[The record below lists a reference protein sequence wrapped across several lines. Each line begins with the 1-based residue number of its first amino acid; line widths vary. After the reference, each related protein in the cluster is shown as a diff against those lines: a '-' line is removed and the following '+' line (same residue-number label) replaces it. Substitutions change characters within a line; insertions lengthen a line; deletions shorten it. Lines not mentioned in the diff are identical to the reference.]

1 MLKIMGIALVSGLI
15 LGCSGNSSSTRTVDE
30 EAITELGG
38 RIGASTAGAR
48 VTAVAIN
55 AEGAPVRTLDD
66 SNNLVFD
73 GVFGVSDNTG
83 NYEIILEDEQKGSTL
98 VFIATNDSGDVG
110 YRCESV
116 NGCSGVPYLGNVSI
130 SENLDIRAGVSEV
143 GDGSVVNINWI
154 TDLASSLARTVYI
167 DAVSNGLSASDR
179 ADISQAIL
187 DDIDTAKTGVYN
199 EYTIELANLHISK
212 LFGLSDV
219 IFVKPLGPSQ
229 ITKSNDL
236 SSAEFEES
244 IYVGAIVAALPSL
257 ARDKSLSYMSV
268 IELISGNLIQRKGQL
283 LQKDSTGNE
292 IALAEIY
299 QYAASILQ
307 ENINYF
313 NSNDAR
319 VPAEANTVLSRFQQN
334 ISTLSNGQET
344 NVQVDVPA
352 ELAGWATNIGKAK
365 EFITD
370 LTEALQNFWGEDPT
384 KSSFVDP
391 SHARRV
397 DDYYLAH
404 EAVYNQI
411 SPDLIGPTG
420 LLNDILIGVGH
431 LIDCKN
437 GSASCSVADPKFVV
451 SSSNSTV
458 TIDNTLTL
466 TLSPVESPLNEAG
479 TFSDFDINFS
489 ATKNSLTRD
498 GVLYEWTKDTISDGS
513 IEETPYIRLSYAEAV
528 ITPPSLNDVNGS
540 ANVVDPTQ
548 ITVVWPSLSFE
559 KEISDAGV
567 DSGLHEFTI
576 LFETNLLAV
585 NDPVPGG
592 NPEVRYNPFTVV
604 FWVRSSDL
612 SGGNVVNASAFLSQL
627 RTTFSDVYYPDT
639 KWPSTNQFFKNRDDN
654 PVSIPEVV
662 SLYRGVESLDNGVQV
677 DVFDQELIGR
687 PSIIRIR
694 VYPYNAS
701 NDSTTTQACFVSK
714 ADRELISCSETTLL
728 AGNTTLDSL
737 LESNFKSGVLTNYS
751 VRANGVYSIDL
762 NEDPNERGY
771 NLVSSDGTFNG
782 FDIDVE
788 YGPYTGTFSEPIVL
802 GIDQF
807 SLVFSSM
814 LKEDDALTPIIVE
827 ASLTRKTEDLFSA
840 NIGYGYAEEDEFSEI
855 SDAVGVGV
863 GSNSQG
869 FRLEYVVSQEDI
881 VNSEG
886 VAETIEI
893 EQGGWTIYR
902 SGITLGGQE
911 QSVLASVVSRVEYTQ
926 GDQEFACG
934 ANDSDKLSSAGDCEA
949 VAYLTFRGALVATI
963 REERD
968 GVFVARFVDG
978 SWMVLGE

>member
-30 EAITELGG
+30 GAVTELGG
-38 RIGASTAGAR
+38 RVGASTAGAR

-55 AEGAPVRTLDD
+55 AEGAPVRILDD
-66 SNNLVFD
+66 SDSLVFD
-73 GVFGVSDNTG
+73 GAFDVSDNTG
-83 NYEIILEDEQKGSTL
+83 NYEIILEDEQKGKTL

-130 SENLDIRAGVSEV
+130 TEDLDIRAGVSEV
-143 GDGSVVNINWI
+143 GDGSVVNINWV

-219 IFVKPLGPSQ
+219 IFVKPIGPSQ
-229 ITKSNDL
+229 IAKDQEL
-236 SSAEFEES
+236 SSTQLQES
-244 IYVGAIVAALPSL
+244 IYMGALVGALPL
-257 ARDKSLSYMSV
+257 IARDKSDSYTDV
-268 IELISGNLIQRKGQL
+268 LTDITEVLRRGKGQL
-283 LQKDSTGNE
+283 LQKDSDGSSGEVT
-292 IALAEIY
+292 LADIY
-299 QYAASILQ
+299 SHAVVLLE
-307 ENINYF
+307 ENINYLK
-313 NSNDAR
+313 NEGAR
-319 VPAEANTVLSRFQQN
+319 LPPEAESALSKLKTVLNS
-334 ISTLSNGQET
+334 LKDGKET
-344 NVQVDVPA
+344 NVVVDVPS
-352 ELAGWATNIGKAK
+352 ELASWTTNIGKSK
-365 EFITD
+365 EFIAD
-370 LTEALQNFWGEDPT
+370 LTEAIKNFWGEDPS

-437 GSASCSVADPKFVV
+437 GSASCSVADPKFAV

-458 TIDNTLTL
+458 TIDSTLTL

-489 ATKNSLTRD
+489 ATKNSLTRN

-528 ITPPSLNDVNGS
+528 ITPPSLNDANGS
-540 ANVVDPTQ
+540 VNVVDPTQ

-559 KEISDAGV
+559 KEISGAGI

-576 LFETNLLAV
+576 LFETNLLAID
-585 NDPVPGG
+585 DPVPGG

-604 FWVRSSDL
+604 FWVRSNDL
-612 SGGNVVNASAFLSQL
+612 SGADVINTSAFLSQL
-627 RTTFSDVYYPDT
+627 RTTFADFYYPDT
-639 KWPSTNQFFKNRDDN
+639 KWPSANQFFKDRDDK
-654 PVSIPEVV
+654 PVSIPGVV
-662 SLYRGVESLDNGVQV
+662 SLYRGVETLDNGIQV
-677 DVFDQELIGR
+677 DIFDQELIGNPFITR
-687 PSIIRIR
+687 VR

-714 ADRELISCSETTLL
+714 TDREPTSCSETTLL
-728 AGNTTLDSL
+728 AGNSTLDSL
-737 LESNFKSGVLTNYS
+737 LESNFKSGLLTNYS
-751 VRANGVYSIDL
+751 IRANGVYSIDL
-762 NEDPNERGY
+762 NEGGY

-782 FDIDVE
+782 FDTDVE

-807 SLVFSSM
+807 SFVFTSM
-814 LKEDDALTPIIVE
+814 LKEDDALIPIIVE
-827 ASLTRKTEDLFSA
+827 ASLKRKTEDLFSA
-840 NIGYGYAEEDEFSEI
+840 RVGYGYAEDDEFSEI

-863 GSNSQG
+863 GSDSQG
-869 FRLEYVVSQEDI
+869 FNLEYIVSQED
-881 VNSEG
+881 VVSSEG

-902 SGITLGGQE
+902 SGVTLGGQE
-911 QSVLASVVSRVEYTQ
+911 QSVLASVVSRVEYPQ
-926 GDQEFACG
+926 GDQELACG
-934 ANDSDKLSSAGDCEA
+934 VNDRDKLSSAGNCDA
-949 VAYLTFRGALVATI
+949 VAYLTFRGSLVATI
-963 REERD
+963 REERPN
-968 GVFVARFVDG
+968 VFVARFVDG